1 MQYITTT
8 FCNPCDNNSNVTRT
22 CSPLKC
28 PLANMAPQ
36 YRVTSFDEDY
46 DGVTYFIVGGN
57 DNHGWPAFQVD
68 NVTGLLSTA
77 TLIDYEV
84 GPRSYNLQIAL
95 QDNGTKVPGPQRV
108 IVTVT
113 VTVVDVDDPPLLTSA
128 NVTSVVENTPIGNVV
143 YTFQSFDA
151 DGDNVTCYIIGG
163 NFNPTPPVG
172 APGPAFAVNASTCK
186 MSPYTWLDYEAGPRL
201 YNLLTILSDGKLN
214 TTIVL
219 TVHILSTWTPRVGVT
234 YPHRKRRLKNGT
246 MASV

>member
-1 MQYITTT
+1 M
-8 FCNPCDNNSNVTRT
+8 D
-22 CSPLKC
+22 
-28 PLANMAPQ
+28 
-36 YRVTSFDEDY
+36 D
-46 DGVTYFIVGGN
+46 
-57 DNHGWPAFQVD
+57 QV
-68 NVTGLLSTA
+68 
-77 TLIDYEV
+77 
-84 GPRSYNLQIAL
+84 
-95 QDNGTKVPGPQRV
+95 K
-108 IVTVT
+108 TV
-113 VTVVDVDDPPLLTSA
+113 
-128 NVTSVVENTPIGNVV
+128 NNVV

-219 TVHILSTWTPRVGVT
+219 TVHILSTWTLCVGENGVT